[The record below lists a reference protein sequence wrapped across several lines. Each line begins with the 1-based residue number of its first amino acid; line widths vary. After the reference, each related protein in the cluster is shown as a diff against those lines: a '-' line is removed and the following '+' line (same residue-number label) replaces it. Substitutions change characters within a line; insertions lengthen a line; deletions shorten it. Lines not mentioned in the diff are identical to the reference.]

1 MTPEFNE
8 WFEWFDDSFP
18 SPLFSEEE
26 REELKIYTWMAWR
39 DSRRK
44 ALQEGS

>member
-1 MTPEFNE
+1 MTSEFNE
-8 WFEWFDDSFP
+8 WFDDIFT

-26 REELKIYTWMAWR
+26 REELKTYLWMAWR

>member
-8 WFEWFDDSFP
+8 WFDDSFP
-18 SPLFSEEE
+18 PLSSLFSEEE